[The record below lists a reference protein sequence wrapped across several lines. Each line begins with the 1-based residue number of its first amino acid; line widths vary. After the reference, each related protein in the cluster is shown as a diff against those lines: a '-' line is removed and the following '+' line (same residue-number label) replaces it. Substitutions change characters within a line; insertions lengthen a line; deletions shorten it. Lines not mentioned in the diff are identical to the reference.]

1 MKNNNVMQWL
11 DSKFTQSLMY
21 SAVSAATNSGFKT
34 SDNKQSSFPNA
45 DSERQM
51 ACDVAPEQ
59 TKDDAEVAPDVP
71 EIMKPSLVDVY
82 IESMGDDGPVPAD
95 VCERMRNAIC
105 KINTA
110 VEGEAVTAKSLR
122 EAAGLGSRQYF
133 ASTVIKPLL
142 EGGYIERSI
151 PDKPQHPKQGYFL
164 TQKGWLV
171 REAYRLTSEVAD
183 M

>member
-1 MKNNNVMQWL
+1 RSNVSIRYVFFIFARRRRHTR
-11 DSKFTQSLMY
+11 SKRDWS
-21 SAVSAATNSGFKT
+21 
-34 SDNKQSSFPNA
+34 SDVCSS
-45 DSERQM
+45 D
-51 ACDVAPEQ
+51 
-59 TKDDAEVAPDVP
+59 
-71 EIMKPSLVDVY
+71 L
-82 IESMGDDGPVPAD
+82 DGPVPAD

-171 REAYRLTSEVAD
+171 REAYRLTSEGAD